1 MTMTR
6 LRTFLLILISIAVAP
21 PTLAQSNDA
30 ALRVVELEEQVRR
43 LNGMI
48 EDLSFQVLQMQEQIR
63 RIREDNEFRFQE
75 LEQRQGGLPPTEN
88 PVAGVDTGD
97 PDLELLQSPPDAGE
111 TQLAGP
117 GPTDGQTGGNLLGT
131 ITFDSLGNVVD
142 TALGKPLD
150 LTGGLGADEAGP
162 IPQLEGADQTALADP
177 NLAEGEGQ
185 LYERGYRFVQTG
197 DYMSGEQA
205 FTAFSEL
212 YPDSPRIAE
221 ARFWLG
227 ESLLAQGKFE
237 EAARVFLDAHTNWP
251 DSRMGAQTLLKLG
264 VTMAGMS
271 QRELACATYAKVH
284 TRYPAMAN
292 SLRAR
297 VEAEQ
302 QSANC
307 TNG

>member
-1 MTMTR
+1 MKR
-6 LRTFLLILISIAVAP
+6 LRNLVLVLAMGVAMAAP
-21 PTLAQSNDA
+21 AFAQSNDA
-30 ALRVVELEEQVRR
+30 ALRVGQLEEQVRQ
-43 LNGMI
+43 LNGMV
-48 EDLSFQVLQMQEQIR
+48 EDLTFQILQMQEQLR

-75 LEQRQGGLPPTEN
+75 LEQKQGGLPPSEN
-88 PVAGVDTGD
+88 PIAGVDTGD
-97 PDLELLQSPPDAGE
+97 PDLEILQSSPDAGE
-111 TQLAGP
+111 TLVAGP
-117 GPTDGQTGGNLLGT
+117 APEGGQADGNLLGT

-150 LTGGLGADEAGP
+150 LTGGLGAGESGQILGRD
-162 IPQLEGADQTALADP
+162 GAQQAALADQ
-177 NLAEGEGQ
+177 NLPGGEDQ
-185 LYERGYRFVQTG
+185 LYERGYRFVQGG
-197 DYMSGEQA
+197 DYVSGEQA

-212 YPDSPRIAE
+212 YPDSARIAD

-251 DSRMGAQTLLKLG
+251 DSRMGPQTLLKLG

-284 TRYPAMAN
+284 TRYPSMGN
-292 SLRAR
+292 SVRQR

>member
-1 MTMTR
+1 MNR
-6 LRTFLLILISIAVAP
+6 LRNFVLALAIFAAMAAP
-21 PTLAQSNDA
+21 ASAQSNDA
-30 ALRVVELEEQVRR
+30 ALRVGQLEEQVRQ
-43 LNGMI
+43 LNGMV
-48 EDLSFQVLQMQEQIR
+48 EDLTFQILQLQEQLR

-75 LEQRQGGLPPTEN
+75 LEQRQGGLPSTEN
-88 PVAGVDTGD
+88 QLAGVETDD
-97 PDLELLQSPPDAGE
+97 SAPELPQGSADAGE
-111 TQLAGP
+111 TVLVGP
-117 GPTDGQTGGNLLGT
+117 APDGAQAGGNLLGT

-150 LTGGLGADEAGP
+150 LTGGLGVDE
-162 IPQLEGADQTALADP
+162 ADQTPEQPGAQQAALSDQ
-177 NLAEGEGQ
+177 NLPGGEGE
-185 LYERGYRFVQTG
+185 LYERGYRFVQAG
-197 DYMSGEQA
+197 DYISGEQA

-212 YPDSPRIAE
+212 YSDSPRIAE

-251 DSRMGAQTLLKLG
+251 DSRMGPQTLLKLG

-284 TRYPAMAN
+284 TRYPSMAN
-292 SLRAR
+292 SVRAR

-302 QSANC
+302 QSASC